1 MLKKM
6 VLSFIFLSLF
16 FGHPEC
22 VPLWRDAAPVV
33 AGQDLKSNTTV
44 YSLRNGLQVILVE
57 KHANPMIA
65 SMVYVNAGSKYE
77 TDFNNG
83 VTHFLEHLLFDGTKT
98 KTRIDIN
105 EGIRSK
111 GGYINAFTSK
121 ELTCYMVLMPK
132 EFIEEGLDVQ
142 SDMLFNSIFPDTELA
157 KERKIVIE
165 EIKMNEDNVDYQVE
179 KFFAAQAYKKTPYAR
194 SVLGYE
200 NIISTISKEEI
211 INYYHTYYEP
221 NNMICLVIGD
231 FETEAMM
238 EQVEKY
244 FGGIPA
250 KPLPELAEIHF
261 TPPTSQEV
269 KYEEVQAENTYVNL
283 CFNGPKYD
291 DPDYYAFDV
300 LTEILNSGE
309 TSPLAKVLTEGT
321 DPLTTDVSAYLET
334 QKEFTTLN
342 IGVITNSPDK
352 VNRILQSTADVLISL
367 GQKAPDKEQLD
378 RVLVSSKTHRYY
390 QEEKLLFYGMMIAST
405 MVTCGW
411 DFLEAYIDQLEEVTP
426 KKVQAVAGKYFSD
439 PKYIATVVKPKKEN
453 PSEEKSSSSSVY
465 KKEIFSNGL
474 TVIVKSNPDSK
485 VLGINILGKNRS
497 AMEPEGKTG
506 IADFTN
512 RMLLKGTTSRS
523 AEGIAKDLANIGAE
537 ITLVDIPW
545 IPYDDVYTTH
555 SFTFIKFQTID
566 EYTDKGIEL
575 LSNLVINSNFP
586 QEEIGKTQ
594 KEVMSL
600 LGRGKG
606 STRQTCRNLFYSTLF
621 KDHPYGNPIMGH
633 AHCIGAITRDDL
645 IEFHKRFYS
654 PNNMIITVVTN
665 LPADQMINKIKG
677 AFGNMSKIDFPQP
690 QVPSPS
696 PLTSLVKAEKEMEKE
711 QVYIYLGQPMPG
723 IQSPDAPALALM
735 NSILSSRLGLNL
747 REVKG
752 LAYSVGSSIRFEK
765 DFGWFI
771 AAMGTRAKNYQEA
784 LDGILGEMKK
794 IKEEDV
800 SPDELEKAKN
810 GIWGR
815 MLFYRLSRINQAYY
829 MGVNEF
835 RGAGYDYDD
844 KYIESLR
851 KVTIDQVKQVAE
863 KYLDTDNYVLAV
875 VGKI

>member
-6 VLSFIFLSLF
+6 VLYFSLFSLF
-16 FGHPEC
+16 FNHIALAE
-22 VPLWRDAAPVV
+22 
-33 AGQDLKSNTTV
+33 DLKGNTTV
-44 YSLRNGLQVILVE
+44 YSLPNGMQVILVE

-65 SMVYVNAGSKYE
+65 CMIYVNAGSKYE

-98 KTRIDIN
+98 KTRTDIT
-105 EGIRSK
+105 EGIKGK

-121 ELTCYMVLMPK
+121 ELTCYMILMPK

-157 KERKIVIE
+157 KERNIVTE

-179 KFFAAQAYKKTPYAR
+179 KFFAVQAYKETPYAR
-194 SVLGYE
+194 PVLGYE

-211 INYYHTYYEP
+211 IDYYHTYYEP

-238 EQVEKY
+238 DLLEKY
-244 FGGIPA
+244 YGGIPA
-250 KPLPELAEIHF
+250 KPLPGLAEIHF
-261 TPPTSQEV
+261 APPIGQEV
-269 KYEEVQAENTYVNL
+269 KHKEVQAENTYISL

-300 LTEILNSGE
+300 LAQILNSGE
-309 TSPLAKVLTEGT
+309 TSPLNKVLTEGT
-321 DPLTTDVSAYLET
+321 DPLATDVSAYLET

-342 IGVITNSPDK
+342 ISVITNSPDK
-352 VNRILQSTADVLISL
+352 ADKILEATVEVLMSM
-367 GQKAPDKEQLD
+367 GRKPPEKEELD
-378 RVLVSSKTHRYY
+378 RVLVSTKTHRYY
-390 QEEKLLFYGMMIAST
+390 QEEKLLFYGMEIAST
-405 MVTCGW
+405 LVTCGW
-411 DFLEAYIDQLEEVTP
+411 DFLETYIDELEKVTP
-426 KKVQAVAGKYFSD
+426 KKAQAVASEYFSD

-453 PSEEKSSSSSVY
+453 PSGGKNPTSSIY
-465 KKEIFSNGL
+465 KKQVFPNGL
-474 TVIVKSNPDSK
+474 TVIAKSNPDSK
-485 VLGINILGKNRS
+485 VLGISILGKNRS
-497 AMEPEGKTG
+497 AMEPDGKTG

-523 AEGIAKDLANIGAE
+523 AEQIAKDLANIGAE

-555 SFTFIKFQTID
+555 SYTFIKFQTID

-575 LSNLVINSNFP
+575 LSDLVINSSFP
-586 QEEIGKTQ
+586 EEEIGKTQ
-594 KEVMSL
+594 KEMMSI

-606 STRQTCRNLFYSTLF
+606 STRQTCRKLFYGTLF
-621 KDHPYGNPIMGH
+621 KDHPYGKPIMGDPRS
-633 AHCIGAITRDDL
+633 IGTITHDDL
-645 IEFHKRFYS
+645 VEFHKTFYS
-654 PNNMIITVVTN
+654 PGNMIITVCTN
-665 LPADQMINKIKG
+665 MPADQMMDKIKN
-677 AFGNMSKIDFPQP
+677 AFGNMVRVDFPEP
-690 QVPSPS
+690 EVPAPTPLSS
-696 PLTSLVKAEKEMEKE
+696 PLKATKEMEKE
-711 QVYIYLGQPMPG
+711 QIYIYLGQPMPG
-723 IQSPDAPALALM
+723 IQSPNAPALALM

-752 LAYSVGSSIRFEK
+752 LAYSVGSSISFER

-771 AAMGTRAKNYQEA
+771 ASIGTRPQNYQEA

-794 IKEEDV
+794 IKQEEV
-800 SPDELEKAKN
+800 TPDELEKAKN

-815 MLFYRLSRINQAYY
+815 MLFYRLSRINQAYF

-851 KVTIDQVKQVAE
+851 KVTIDQVKEVAE
-863 KYLDTDNYVLAV
+863 KYLSADNYVLAV
-875 VGKI
+875 VGKM

>member
-1 MLKKM
+1 MLRKV
-6 VLSFIFLSLF
+6 VLYFSLLSLF
-16 FGHPEC
+16 LNPITT
-22 VPLWRDAAPVV
+22 
-33 AGQDLKSNTTV
+33 GQDLKSNTTV
-44 YSLRNGLQVILVE
+44 YSLSNEMQVILVE

-65 SMVYVNAGSKYE
+65 CMIYVNAGSKYE

-105 EGIRSK
+105 EGIKSK

-132 EFIEEGLDVQ
+132 EFIESGLDVQ

-194 SVLGYE
+194 PVLGYE

-211 INYYHTYYEP
+211 IDYYHTYYEP
-221 NNMICLVIGD
+221 NNMVCLVIGD
-231 FETEAMM
+231 FQTEAMM
-238 EQVEKY
+238 DLLEKY
-244 FGGIPA
+244 YGGIPA
-250 KPLPELAEIHF
+250 KPLPKLAEIHF
-261 TPPTSQEV
+261 TSPAGQEV
-269 KYEEVQAENTYVNL
+269 KYKEVQAENTYINL
-283 CFNGPKYD
+283 GFNGPKFD
-291 DPDYYAFDV
+291 DPDYYPFDV
-300 LTEILNSGE
+300 LAQILNSGE
-309 TSPLAKVLTEGT
+309 TSPLTKVLTEGS
-321 DPLTTDVSAYLET
+321 DPLATDVSAYLET

-342 IGVITNSPDK
+342 IDVITNSSDK
-352 VNRILQSTADVLISL
+352 ADRILKSAVNVLMSL
-367 GQKAPDKEQLD
+367 GEKPPKKEELD

-411 DFLEAYIDQLEEVTP
+411 DFLETYIDELEKVTP
-426 KKVQAVAGKYFSD
+426 KKVQAVASEYFSD
-439 PKYIATVVKPKKEN
+439 PKYIATVVKPKKGN
-453 PSEEKSSSSSVY
+453 PSGEKNPTSSIY
-465 KKEIFSNGL
+465 KKQVLPNGL

-497 AMEPEGKTG
+497 AMEPDGKTG

-512 RMLLKGTTSRS
+512 RMLLKGTKSRS
-523 AEGIAKDLANIGAE
+523 AEQIAKDLANIGAE

-566 EYTDKGIEL
+566 EFTDKGLEL
-575 LSNLVINSNFP
+575 LSDLVINSNFP
-586 QEEIGKTQ
+586 EEEIGKTQ
-594 KEVMSL
+594 KEMMSL

-606 STRQTCRNLFYSTLF
+606 STSQTCRNLFYSTLF
-621 KDHPYGNPIMGH
+621 KDHPYGKPIMGD
-633 AHCIGAITRDDL
+633 ARSIGAITRDDL

-654 PNNMIITVVTN
+654 PNNVIITVCTN
-665 LPADQMINKIKG
+665 MPADQMMDKIKN
-677 AFGNMSKIDFPQP
+677 AFGKLPRVDFPEP
-690 QVPSPS
+690 QISAPS
-696 PLTSLVKAEKEMEKE
+696 PLSSPLKATKEMEKE
-711 QVYIYLGQPMPG
+711 QIYIYLGQPMPG
-723 IQSPDAPALALM
+723 INSLDAPALALM

-752 LAYSVGSSIRFEK
+752 LAYSVGSSISFEK

-771 AAMGTRAKNYQEA
+771 ASIGTRPQNYQEA

-794 IKEEDV
+794 IKEEEV
-800 SPDELEKAKN
+800 TPDELEKAKN
-810 GIWGR
+810 GIWGS

-829 MGVNEF
+829 MGVDEF

-851 KVTIDQVKQVAE
+851 KVTIDQVKEVAE

-875 VGKI
+875 VGKT